1 MSDIV
6 VLNSD
11 CGGLE
16 NEPAMFDSVSSAAVW
31 FAHNM
36 LRAIAGKTRLSGV
49 DEKTFNAIVVD
60 VAVLFAGYDRTTD
73 KDQETVTGGVSNMRW
88 SFGLDKASTMEEVVN
103 ELHSGEAA
111 E

>member
-11 CGGLE
+11 RDGVE
-16 NEPAMFDSVSSAAVW
+16 NEPEMFDSVSSAAVW

-36 LRAIAGKTRLSGV
+36 LRTIAGKDRLSGV
-49 DEKTFNAIVVD
+49 DEKTFNAIIVD
-60 VAVLFAGYDRTTD
+60 VAVLFAGYDRTTE
-73 KDQETVTGGVSNMRW
+73 KDQETVTGGISNVRW
-88 SFGLDKASTMEEVVN
+88 SFGLDKASTMEEVIN
-103 ELHSGEAA
+103 ELHSGEGA